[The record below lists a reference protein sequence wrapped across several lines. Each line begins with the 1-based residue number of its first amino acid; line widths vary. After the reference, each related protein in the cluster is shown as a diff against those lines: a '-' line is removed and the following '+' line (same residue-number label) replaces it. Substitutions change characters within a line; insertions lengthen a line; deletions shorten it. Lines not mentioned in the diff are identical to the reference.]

1 MSGYLYRLAHGS
13 ILPVGERFH
22 VFNEIAAH
30 QYLLRGGGILGEV
43 LSFYDRDFQYVQVI
57 VSYVVE
63 VGDVE

>member
-1 MSGYLYRLAHGS
+1 MYSMKLRLTS
-13 ILPVGERFH
+13 IS
-22 VFNEIAAH
+22 
-30 QYLLRGGGILGEV
+30 LRGGGILCEV